1 MSQLNKFR
9 IIIID
14 DNPHI
19 HEDFIKILTLNKS
32 EKNLD
37 DIESK
42 LFTDD
47 SAKQPETNSD
57 AGVSEIE
64 KPIFEIDTAI
74 QGQEGVEKIR
84 FALEEGRPYA
94 LAFVDIRMPP
104 GWDGV
109 ETIKHI
115 WKIDKDIQVVICTA
129 YSDYSWEETVKELG
143 MGDNL
148 LILKKPFD
156 NTAVR
161 QLACAL
167 TKKWILLQ
175 ERRDYTLLLEQQVE
189 ERTNLLQESLSEIR
203 ATLESSAD
211 GILVVTNKGN
221 VTDYNNK
228 FVSMWDI
235 PEDVLSKKEYSH
247 LLSWMHDKTG
257 EPNKL
262 ISDTQDLMG
271 KPAEIRTEEVK
282 LKNGQIFE
290 YYTQPHELKGKI
302 VGRVWSFRDVTQQV
316 YLQKKLEYQA
326 THDNLTNLPN
336 RLLLIDRVKQAIK
349 DSERKKQSFAVLFF
363 DLDRFKLVNDS
374 LGHSAGDELLNK
386 VASRV
391 EQEIRGADTFARLG
405 GDEFVLI
412 MPDII
417 DEHLVVEIVTRLLET
432 INEPFQIHGKT
443 LRVTTSIGISI
454 YPKDG
459 INPEDLLRNADIA
472 MYIAKREGRN
482 KFQFYEERLNEESL
496 IRLEKEIELRRA
508 LDNNEFVL
516 HYQPQID
523 TNTGQL
529 SGVEA
534 LVRWQHPVLG
544 LISPIEFLPIAEDS
558 ELIIEIGKWILDT
571 ACRQNKAWQ
580 DSGMPPIKVAVNASN
595 RQLNDGGFIAILD
608 KVLAESGLE
617 TKYLEIEITEDAVN
631 NNKKVIQVIKEISK
645 RGIRVAFDDFGT
657 GNSSLHYLRTVPID
671 QLKIDKSFVD
681 NINNNKNDEVI
692 IRAILSMAADLDL
705 DVVAEGV
712 ETNEQLN
719 FLHKNNCHEIQGYYF
734 SKPLTVNEVADF
746 VKNQKKDTAP
756 LKAVGDT

>member
-211 GILVVTNKGN
+211 
-221 VTDYNNK
+221 
-228 FVSMWDI
+228 
-235 PEDVLSKKEYSH
+235 
-247 LLSWMHDKTG
+247 
-257 EPNKL
+257 
-262 ISDTQDLMG
+262 
-271 KPAEIRTEEVK
+271 
-282 LKNGQIFE
+282 
-290 YYTQPHELKGKI
+290 
-302 VGRVWSFRDVTQQV
+302 
-316 YLQKKLEYQA
+316 
-326 THDNLTNLPN
+326 
-336 RLLLIDRVKQAIK
+336 
-349 DSERKKQSFAVLFF
+349 
-363 DLDRFKLVNDS
+363 
-374 LGHSAGDELLNK
+374 
-386 VASRV
+386 
-391 EQEIRGADTFARLG
+391 
-405 GDEFVLI
+405 
-412 MPDII
+412 
-417 DEHLVVEIVTRLLET
+417 
-432 INEPFQIHGKT
+432 
-443 LRVTTSIGISI
+443 
-454 YPKDG
+454 
-459 INPEDLLRNADIA
+459 
-472 MYIAKREGRN
+472 
-482 KFQFYEERLNEESL
+482 
-496 IRLEKEIELRRA
+496 
-508 LDNNEFVL
+508 
-516 HYQPQID
+516 
-523 TNTGQL
+523 
-529 SGVEA
+529 
-534 LVRWQHPVLG
+534 
-544 LISPIEFLPIAEDS
+544 
-558 ELIIEIGKWILDT
+558 
-571 ACRQNKAWQ
+571 
-580 DSGMPPIKVAVNASN
+580 
-595 RQLNDGGFIAILD
+595 
-608 KVLAESGLE
+608 
-617 TKYLEIEITEDAVN
+617 
-631 NNKKVIQVIKEISK
+631 
-645 RGIRVAFDDFGT
+645 
-657 GNSSLHYLRTVPID
+657 
-671 QLKIDKSFVD
+671 
-681 NINNNKNDEVI
+681 
-692 IRAILSMAADLDL
+692 
-705 DVVAEGV
+705 
-712 ETNEQLN
+712 
-719 FLHKNNCHEIQGYYF
+719 
-734 SKPLTVNEVADF
+734 
-746 VKNQKKDTAP
+746 
-756 LKAVGDT
+756 